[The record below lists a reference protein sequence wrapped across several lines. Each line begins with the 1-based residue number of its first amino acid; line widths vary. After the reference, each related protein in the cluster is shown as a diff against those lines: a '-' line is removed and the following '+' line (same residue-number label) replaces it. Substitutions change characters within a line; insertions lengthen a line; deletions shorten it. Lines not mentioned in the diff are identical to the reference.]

1 MSFPPEDWTQWAITL
16 GGISVVFAVWI
27 LLFTAGILVDTE
39 PYRRI
44 ISPQGAQQ
52 MGTTGPSSTQDSR
65 ARTSV
70 DGDTLQLRLDHST
83 LPPSDTIPLASSTGP
98 PRDYSRANV
107 LVTEGAPPTDSTV
120 WAFLVVLFC
129 FTPSNLAFLCCLAGV
144 LGAMGRQVVLTTEG
158 ERDSRDRTYPLLSAL
173 LRSFF
178 VYLTVI
184 SGLLV
189 LLENPI
195 LGTASP
201 GQYIR
206 FAGLLSL
213 IGFFVSYDPTMF
225 VALLDRVR
233 DRMRERTVENV
244 SEASNGD
251 ATANNE

>member
-1 MSFPPEDWTQWAITL
+1 MLASIPHNAMSFPPEDWTQWFIVLA
-16 GGISVVFAVWI
+16 GISIGFALWI
-27 LLFTAGILVDTE
+27 SLFTAGILVDSE
-39 PYRRI
+39 PYRRV
-44 ISPQGAQQ
+44 ISSQGVEEMSTAASAGQATASSDPLSAPPQSGSPTAPPEAAAPT
-52 MGTTGPSSTQDSR
+52 GTTTADS
-65 ARTSV
+65 
-70 DGDTLQLRLDHST
+70 
-83 LPPSDTIPLASSTGP
+83 
-98 PRDYSRANV
+98 
-107 LVTEGAPPTDSTV
+107 PPTDSV
-120 WAFLVVLFC
+120 LWAFIVALLC

-144 LGAMGRQVVLTTEG
+144 LGAMGRRVVLSTQRG
-158 ERDSRDRTYPLLSAL
+158 QGNRDRTYPLLSAL

-233 DRMRERTVENV
+233 DRMQENTEGDLSV
-244 SEASNGD
+244 NTSED
-251 ATANNE
+251 APEKNE

>member
-1 MSFPPEDWTQWAITL
+1 MSFPPEDWTQWFIVLA
-16 GGISVVFAVWI
+16 GISVGFALWI
-27 LLFTAGILVDTE
+27 SLFTAGILVDSE
-39 PYRRI
+39 PYRRV
-44 ISPQGAQQ
+44 ISSQGAEEMRTAAPAGQATVSSDTLSASARSGPAAGPPEAAEPT
-52 MGTTGPSSTQDSR
+52 GTTTANSPPTN
-65 ARTSV
+65 
-70 DGDTLQLRLDHST
+70 ST
-83 LPPSDTIPLASSTGP
+83 L
-98 PRDYSRANV
+98 
-107 LVTEGAPPTDSTV
+107 
-120 WAFLVVLFC
+120 WAFIVALLC

-144 LGAMGRQVVLTTEG
+144 LGAMGRRVVLSTQQDQGT
-158 ERDSRDRTYPLLSAL
+158 RDRTYPLLSAL

-213 IGFFVSYDPTMF
+213 LGFFVNYDPTIF

-233 DRMRERTVENV
+233 DRMQENTEGDLQKSPVEEV
-244 SEASNGD
+244 AEKNG
-251 ATANNE
+251 